1 MAQKTFYV
9 YILSSGKKGTI
20 YIGFTS
26 DLKKRVWEHKNG
38 VIKGFTKR
46 YGITNLVYYEI
57 FDDPENAILREK
69 QMKKWKREWKTEL
82 IEETNPEWNDL
93 YEKICQ

>member
-9 YILSSGKKGTI
+9 YILSSGKNGTI